1 MDNGFFASLARHLH
15 GIGNVLLLRHAGEVY
30 GGDCGYQSGLAS
42 LGGVMDMVRAR

>member
-30 GGDCGYQSGLAS
+30 GGERESFIIKEYENGE
-42 LGGVMDMVRAR
+42 V